1 MRLPCAP
8 SLALRASRTPLAFAR
23 NGQKHSL
30 HTGTYNAAVIGGGIT
45 GLATAFRLSQ
55 DPKCTNITLYEKQ
68 QRVGGWMMS
77 ETIPLGD
84 NDGKVVFEYGPRTL
98 RAATPACLPLLDL
111 LVELELLEDVLITTR
126 SSPAAQNRYIYYPDH
141 LVRMPGRDPGRS
153 LFSELYSNF
162 RTLLTEPVFDKLLR
176 SVVTEPLKLPPEP
189 KSVDSDESVRDFI
202 SRRLAPEIADNIVSA
217 VYHGIYAGDIDRLSA
232 QTLLGTYRDLEHDDR
247 RVIGGL
253 VHAATSDITYNLM
266 DDWLALHSLAATK
279 QKSYW
284 SSLKTLVRDASVIT
298 FKNGVQ
304 QLTDALA
311 AALRKSGKV
320 DLLTGTEVKA
330 ISTNPVNSDLT
341 IHFGER
347 NSNTH
352 NRVIATNPPP
362 NLAQQLA
369 KPTRSGQRLP
379 QNSIRQLQEHNY
391 AVSVMVVNILYEN
404 PNLLP
409 VNGFGY
415 LIPQSVPFEQ
425 NPEMALGVI
434 FGSESSVGQD
444 TVPCTKLTVM
454 LGGHYWDGWKT
465 TDYPDPDTAIGMCQI
480 LLQRHL
486 GITEQPLQ
494 ASVKLQRQAIPQYTV
509 GHLSRMRDL
518 SQTVRQ
524 DFNNRLTLAGNWYN
538 GVGVTDC
545 VRQAYMAAS
554 YGVGALKLDAPSFD
568 VPWIRYNWQ
577 GWELEG
583 GIPTSP
589 VRITGSYR
597 SERKYFF

>member
-8 SLALRASRTPLAFAR
+8 SRALRAARTPLAFAR

-55 DPKCTNITLYEKQ
+55 DPKCTKITL
-68 QRVGGWMMS
+68 RGWMMS
-77 ETIPLGD
+77 ETIPVGD

-111 LVELELLEDVLITTR
+111 LVELELLEDVLITAR

-141 LVRMPGRDPGRS
+141 LVRMPGRDPSRS
-153 LFSELYSNF
+153 RFSDLYSNF
-162 RTLLTEPVFDKLLR
+162 RTLLTEPVFDKLVR
-176 SVVTEPLKLPPEP
+176 SVVTEPMKLPPGP

-217 VYHGIYAGDIDRLSA
+217 VYHGIYAGDIDRL
-232 QTLLGTYRDLEHDDR
+232 T
-247 RVIGGL
+247 
-253 VHAATSDITYNLM
+253 TSDITYNLM

-311 AALRKSGKV
+311 AALRKSRKV
-320 DLLTGTEVKA
+320 ELLTGTEVKA

-347 NSNTH
+347 KSNTH

-369 KPTRSGQRLP
+369 TPTRSGQRLP

-434 FGSESSVGQD
+434 FGSDSSVGQD

-465 TDYPDPDTAIGMCQI
+465 SDYPDPDTAIGMCQI
-480 LLQRHL
+480 LLNRHL

-494 ASVKLQRQAIPQYTV
+494 AAVKLQRQAIPQYTV

-538 GVGVTDC
+538 GVGVMDC

-554 YGVGALKLDAPSFD
+554 YGVGALKLDAPSSD

-589 VRITGSYR
+589 VRITETYR
-597 SERKYFF
+597 SERNYLF

>member
-8 SLALRASRTPLAFAR
+8 SRALRAVRTPLAFAR

-45 GLATAFRLSQ
+45 GLTTAFRLSQ
-55 DPKCTNITLYEKQ
+55 DPKCTKITLYEKE
-68 QRVGGWMMS
+68 QRVGGWMQS
-77 ETIPLGD
+77 QTVPVGD
-84 NDGKVVFEYGPRTL
+84 DDGKVVFEYGPRTL
-98 RAATPACLPLLDL
+98 RAAIPACLPLLDL
-111 LVELELLEDVLITTR
+111 LVELDLLEDVLIT
-126 SSPAAQNRYIYYPDH
+126 SKASPAARNRYIYYPDH
-141 LVRMPGRDPGRS
+141 LVRMPARDPSRGQLS
-153 LFSELYSNF
+153 DLYSNF
-162 RTLLTEPVFDKLLR
+162 RTLLTEPVFDKLVR
-176 SVVTEPLKLPPEP
+176 SVLTEPLKLPPEQ
-189 KSVDSDESVRDFI
+189 KSRDSDESVRDFV
-202 SRRLAPEIADNIVSA
+202 SRRLAPEVADNIVSA

-232 QTLLGTYRDLEHDDR
+232 QTLLGTFRDLEHDDR
-247 RVIGGL
+247 RVLGGVL
-253 VHAATSDITYNLM
+253 HAATSDIKFNLM
-266 DDWLALHSLAATK
+266 DDMLALHSLAATK

-298 FKNGVQ
+298 LKNGVQ
-304 QLTDALA
+304 QLTDTLA

-341 IHFGER
+341 IHFG
-347 NSNTH
+347 NNKSNAH
-352 NRVIATNPPP
+352 NRVIATNPAP

-391 AVSVMVVNILYEN
+391 AVSVMVVNLLYEN

-409 VNGFGY
+409 VKGFGY
-415 LIPQSVPFEQ
+415 LIPRSIPFEQ
-425 NPEMALGVI
+425 NPERALGVI
-434 FGSESSVGQD
+434 FGSDSSVGQD
-444 TVPCTKLTVM
+444 TAPCTKLTVM
-454 LGGHYWDGWKT
+454 LGGHYWDGWKK
-465 TDYPDPDTAIGMCQI
+465 TDYPDDETAIQMCQT

-486 GITEQPLQ
+486 GINDRPIEV
-494 ASVKLQRQAIPQYTV
+494 AVKLQHQAIPQYTV

-554 YGVGALKLDAPSFD
+554 YGVGALKLDAPSSN
-568 VPWIRYNWQ
+568 VPWVKYDWED
-577 GWELEG
+577 WELEG
-583 GIPTSP
+583 GIPTAP
-589 VRITGSYR
+589 VRVTETFR
-597 SERKYFF
+597 SERNHFL